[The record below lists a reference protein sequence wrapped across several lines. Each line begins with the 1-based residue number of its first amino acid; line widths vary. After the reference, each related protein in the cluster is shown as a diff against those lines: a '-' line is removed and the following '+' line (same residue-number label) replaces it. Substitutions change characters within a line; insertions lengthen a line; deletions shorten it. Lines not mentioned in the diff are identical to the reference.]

1 MNEGRREGGG
11 GGDDSSSEGG
21 VEKERLRRGM
31 IAAAAASSSRVVMR
45 RRRRRRMCGDGRGA
59 GAARTHA
66 TVYFLRC
73 GGSLPLRESQS
84 QSALSVT
91 RRQSDIAS
99 TDKSFLSLIAM
110 ADDVGCCRHS

>member
-31 IAAAAASSSRVVMR
+31 IAAAAASSSRVVM
-45 RRRRRRMCGDGRGA
+45 RRRRRMCGDGRGA